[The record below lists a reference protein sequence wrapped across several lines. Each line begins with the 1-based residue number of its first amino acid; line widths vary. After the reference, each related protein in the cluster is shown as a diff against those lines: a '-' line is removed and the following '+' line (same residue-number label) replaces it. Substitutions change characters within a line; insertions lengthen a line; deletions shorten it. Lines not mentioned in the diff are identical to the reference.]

1 MVTTLLDPSASTIEA
16 AIGLNPPM
24 DLIEHYPRTF
34 GRSSLWFVGAEFCS
48 AAKMAYR
55 DVAFKFE
62 IFEINLGECKDL
74 KTIPTRV
81 VATLSDWRRI
91 ECLFRFNWERLA
103 ATGELP
109 PACDPL
115 VQDWG
120 RLADVPAEFVNL
132 GVSMVGL
139 LFCNKGADEYVAL
152 VVGDDEDPISF
163 FVSTDQ
169 RTISDRVSG
178 YERVRLDQIDAWLL
192 STSARISTLQRKEVD
207 RS

>member
-1 MVTTLLDPSASTIEA
+1 MVTTLLDPSTSTIQTVF
-16 AIGLNPPM
+16 GFNPPM
-24 DLIEHYPRTF
+24 DLVEHYPRTI
-34 GRSSLWFVGAEFCS
+34 GRSSLWFVGADFCS

-62 IFEINLGECKDL
+62 IFEINFRECKDL
-74 KTIPTRV
+74 KMIPNRV
-81 VATLSDWRRI
+81 VVTLSDWRRI

-120 RLADVPAEFVNL
+120 RLANVPAEFVNL

-139 LFCNKGADEYVAL
+139 LFCDEKADEYVAL
-152 VVGDDEDPISF
+152 VVSDDDDPISF
-163 FVSTDQ
+163 FISTD
-169 RTISDRVSG
+169 RRVISERILE
-178 YERVRLDQIDAWLL
+178 YERVTLEHIDSWLISTSALL
-192 STSARISTLQRKEVD
+192 STLERKD